1 MSGCSRECL
10 SNTRPSLLRPSFQT
24 KICTFTQLCSECFRQ
39 SLLPLSVLE
48 GAVWAARFFLC
59 PEMYQ
64 VTATSLQPVLLKQS
78 QNLGSELLTV
88 SYLQIYFPDQIN
100 MFPFMETYMSGM
112 ICFVTLAACSN
123 NNKIVCEI
131 YSTQPSIEL
140 HILPFISL

>member
-1 MSGCSRECL
+1 MNECL
-10 SNTRPSLLRPSFQT
+10 FSNSYGRKRAKVTH
-24 KICTFTQLCSECFRQ
+24 LCSECFRQ
-39 SLLPLSVLE
+39 GLLPLSVLE

-64 VTATSLQPVLLKQS
+64 VTATSLRPVLLKQS
-78 QNLGSELLTV
+78 QNLGSELLIV

-100 MFPFMETYMSGM
+100 VFPFMETYMSGM

-140 HILPFISL
+140 KQVEWGCSFVQ